1 MRKFEP
7 DLKSKAKV
15 LYSTPLNEQQ
25 QFQQQG
31 QRQQVLQFIVFSV
44 ARV

>member
-1 MRKFEP
+1 M
-7 DLKSKAKV
+7 KV
-15 LYSTPLNEQQ
+15 FFATPLNEQQ

-31 QRQQVLQFIVFSV
+31 QRQQVLQCFVFAL

>member
-7 DLKSKAKV
+7 DLKSKTKV

-25 QFQQQG
+25 FQQQD